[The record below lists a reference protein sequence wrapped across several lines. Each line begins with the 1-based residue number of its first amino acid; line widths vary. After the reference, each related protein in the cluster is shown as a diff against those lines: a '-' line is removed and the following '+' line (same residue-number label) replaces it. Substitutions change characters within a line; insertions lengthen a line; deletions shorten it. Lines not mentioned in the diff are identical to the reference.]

1 MNKTTTFFT
10 KNDEKNLRLDKLLT
24 IKLKTITRSQIKK
37 IMKIGGVKIDNKEA
51 ISTSQKIKVGSK
63 IEIFIKR

>member
-37 IMKIGGVKIDNKEA
+37 IIDLGGVKLIIRRPFLHLK
-51 ISTSQKIKVGSK
+51 KLKLVVK
-63 IEIFIKR
+63 LKFH

>member
-24 IKLKTITRSQIKK
+24 IKLKTVTRSQIKK
-37 IMKIGGVKIDNKEA
+37 IIDSGDVKVNNK
-51 ISTSQKIKVGSK
+51 
-63 IEIFIKR
+63 